1 MFVNIAHDREGDMNV
16 NLTPELD
23 RLVNDKV
30 KSGLYNSA
38 SEVVR
43 EALRLLSEQDEYRR
57 IRLEELRKEIDLGLE
72 QARRGELVP
81 LDVEAIMVEGRRR
94 KATKGAK

>member
-1 MFVNIAHDREGDMNV
+1 MNV

-23 RLVNDKV
+23 QMINAKV

-43 EALRLLSEQDEYRR
+43 EALRLMQEKDEYRR
-57 IRLEELRKEIDLGLE
+57 IRLNELRREIEIGRE

-81 LDVEAIMVEGRRR
+81 LDIDAIIDEAKQRSR
-94 KATKGAK
+94 KSAA